1 MEWTVLLIIG
11 FILLCLLN
19 LFAKIGWYNFDNLN
33 GNENTWE
40 KDDKKKTISGKA
52 LRVYRAIG
60 IVLVAISLIMLSFIL
75 L

>member
-1 MEWTVLLIIG
+1 MGWTVLLIIG
-11 FILLCLLN
+11 FILLCFPN